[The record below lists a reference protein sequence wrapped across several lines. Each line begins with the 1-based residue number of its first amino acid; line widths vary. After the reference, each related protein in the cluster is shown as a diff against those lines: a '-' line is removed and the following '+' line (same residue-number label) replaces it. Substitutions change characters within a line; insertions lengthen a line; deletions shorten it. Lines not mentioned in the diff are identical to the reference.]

1 MMKMGKKAKNDA
13 LSAEMESYLSRDL
26 RQVIREV
33 LAMHR
38 INADKRLVEDIYDL
52 VLVEATDVQYRGE
65 IKRLDR
71 MVESILQKTGM

>member
-1 MMKMGKKAKNDA
+1 MGKKAKNDA
-13 LSAEMESYLSRDL
+13 LSAEMEAYLSRDL

-38 INADKRLVEDIYDL
+38 ISADKRLVEDIYDL

-65 IKRLDR
+65 IKRLDQL
-71 MVESILQKTGM
+71 VENMLHRTGM